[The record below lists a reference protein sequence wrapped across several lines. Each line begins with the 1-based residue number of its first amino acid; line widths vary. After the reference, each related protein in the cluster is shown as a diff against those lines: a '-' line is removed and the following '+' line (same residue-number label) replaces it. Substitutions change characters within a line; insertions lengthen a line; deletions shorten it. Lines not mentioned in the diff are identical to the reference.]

1 MWARS
6 LVYKDLGR
14 ADASERDNGLIQGF
28 VVSRFLQPNAS
39 GAVAVLEWIILSW
52 MTKYLHEGH
61 AVCSLLSG
69 SCWYLN
75 IMQSITIKCN
85 YD

>member
-1 MWARS
+1 MWASS

-39 GAVAVLEWIILSW
+39 SAVAVLEWIIQ
-52 MTKYLHEGH
+52 
-61 AVCSLLSG
+61 SL
-69 SCWYLN
+69 
-75 IMQSITIKCN
+75 
-85 YD
+85 DDHVF